1 VRNEVFLDSNF
12 AIAVAMPSDQLHAK
26 AAPLA
31 RQLLTDD
38 KVHVV
43 TTHAVIF
50 EIGNALSKLR
60 FRPAAVDLFMKL
72 SADPLV
78 ETVSLTDELYAATLQ
93 LFQERFDK
101 EWGLTDC
108 LSFVIM
114 RQLGLTDALT
124 SDQHFEQAGYR
135 ALLLG

>member
-31 RQLLTDD
+31 RQLLTD

-50 EIGNALSKLR
+50 QIGNALSKLR
-60 FRPAAVDLFMKL
+60 FRPAAFDLFMKL
-72 SADPLV
+72 STDPLV
-78 ETVSLTDELYAATLQ
+78 EIVSLTDELYAATLQ

-124 SDQHFEQAGYR
+124 SDQHFEQAGFR
-135 ALLLG
+135 ALLLDK